1 MNNKRS
7 FKFYRQNEA
16 EVMESLGLKPT
27 KNSRKEEA
35 NETVKSTG
43 RNIIFV
49 WEHEI
54 NDDWFWIGDYLGGDA
69 I

>member
-27 KNSRKEEA
+27 KNSGKEDA
-35 NETVKSTG
+35 NET
-43 RNIIFV
+43 
-49 WEHEI
+49 
-54 NDDWFWIGDYLGGDA
+54 
-69 I
+69 

>member
-16 EVMESLGLKPT
+16 EVVMESLGLKPT

-35 NETVKSTG
+35 NET
-43 RNIIFV
+43 
-49 WEHEI
+49 
-54 NDDWFWIGDYLGGDA
+54 
-69 I
+69 